1 MVKRIGT
8 KGKRLRLILLNLLIL
23 TIDDFLKTTMKRV
36 NLRLSVLDNPYWAS
50 LSVSVIRIEVRK
62 DLREVTVGSSVWMN
76 IKTPA
81 SYSCIQIYFQT
92 DIQTIQKHLKEDSV
106 VYLN

>member
-36 NLRLSVLDNPYWAS
+36 NLRLSELQSVLS
-50 LSVSVIRIEVRK
+50 FIIRISYPYRGTERP
-62 DLREVTVGSSVWMN
+62 TGSYRRQFRVN
-76 IKTPA
+76 E
-81 SYSCIQIYFQT
+81 C
-92 DIQTIQKHLKEDSV
+92 
-106 VYLN
+106 